1 LIKTAKDDDSYVLK
15 ITDELDQIEIQD
27 FKKLKNESKGIIF
40 IVTKNYI
47 QSPLFHQH
55 SNEARELFNGE
66 HMKFIVNREEKI
78 EMGIFVKDEHQV
90 VNVGFSMLKSGNSNL
105 NYLLKLKLKF
115 KNLVEVI
122 IQKMILIIFLYY
134 KYFSFK

>member
-1 LIKTAKDDDSYVLK
+1 LIRTAKDDDTYVLR
-15 ITDELDQIEIQD
+15 ITDELDEIEIQD

-47 QSPLFHQH
+47 ESPLFNQH

-78 EMGIFVKDEHQV
+78 EMGIFVKDENQV
-90 VNVGFSMLKSGNSNL
+90 INADFSMLKSANYCLNS
-105 NYLLKLKLKF
+105 KLKF
-115 KNLVEVI
+115 KNLVKVSI
-122 IQKMILIIFLYY
+122 LKMILIIT
-134 KYFSFK
+134 YFSFK